1 MFQIVYAIMI
11 LKELD
16 TAGLKHPLERKRD
29 NRSADFQDTGNQMNN
44 LHKIRM
50 KNACQLII
58 GHLNMNSLRNKFE
71 ILEEIIKDKIKIF
84 LISKTKLD
92 SLFPSRQFVIKGYS
106 TPF

>member
-1 MFQIVYAIMI
+1 MFRIVYVIMI
-11 LKELD
+11 VKELD
-16 TAGLKHPLERKRD
+16 TAGLKHPLERKCD
-29 NRSADFQDTGNQMNN
+29 NKSADFQDTGNEINN
-44 LHKIRM
+44 FHKMRM

-71 ILEEIIKDKIKIF
+71 MLEEIIKDKIKIF

-92 SLFPSRQFVIKGYS
+92 SFFPSRQFVIKGYS